1 MTIDQSLTKNV
12 KGDRVIWIVVI
23 FLSLF
28 SLLAVYSST
37 GTLAYK
43 KHHGNTEYYLFKH
56 FMILA
61 FGFALMYGTHL
72 IRYTNYS
79 WISRLGMLVT
89 LPLLLVTLLSGTNL
103 NEANRWLTVPIVN
116 LTFQSSDVAKLFLI
130 MYLARVLSKKQELV
144 QDFKK
149 GFLPVITPVILVTI
163 LILPANFSTAAILF
177 TSCLVL
183 MFIGRISMK
192 YMISLVLLGIA
203 GIVMIFLLAIT
214 FPGFFP
220 RGGTW
225 VARVERHFNPDQELD
240 SDATY
245 QVDQAK
251 IAIVQGGVF
260 GKSPGKSTQRNFLPH
275 PYSDFI
281 FAIIVEEYGIV
292 GGSFVLLLYLILFFR
307 VIRIAA
313 KSQGNFGSL
322 LSIGIGFSLIFQ
334 AMINMAVA
342 VNLFPVTGQTLPMI
356 SMGGT
361 SIWFTC
367 ISIGIILS
375 VSRTSEIETEGGTE
389 LEVLQEP
396 RLMVKTQPVA
406 AT

>member
-1 MTIDQSLTKNV
+1 MLKFVKDI
-12 KGDRVIWIVVI
+12 KGDKVIWIVVI
-23 FLSLF
+23 ILCIF

-37 GTLAYK
+37 GTLAYRK
-43 KHHGNTEYYLFKH
+43 QHGNTEYYLFKH

-61 FGFALMYGTHL
+61 FGLGLMYITHL
-72 IRYTNYS
+72 IKYTYYS
-79 WISRLGMLVT
+79 RISQIGLFLT
-89 LPLLLVTLLSGTNL
+89 FPLLLLTLISGTNL

-144 QDFKK
+144 QDFRK
-149 GFLPVITPVILVTI
+149 GFLPVIIPVVIVTV

-177 TSCLVL
+177 VTCMVL

-192 YMISLVLLGIA
+192 YMLSLVGMGIIA
-203 GIVMIFLLAIT
+203 IIMIFTLSKS
-214 FPGFFP
+214 FPALFP
-220 RGGTW
+220 RGTTW
-225 VARVERHFNPDQELD
+225 VARIDHFINKQEAEP
-240 SDATY
+240 DATY

-251 IAIVQGGVF
+251 IAIVQGGIL

-281 FAIIVEEYGIV
+281 FAIIIEEYGLV
-292 GGSFVLLLYLILFFR
+292 GGSFVLLLYLILFYR
-307 VIRIAA
+307 VIRIASR
-313 KSQGNFGSL
+313 SQGNFGTL
-322 LSIGIGFSLIFQ
+322 LSIGIGFSLVFQ
-334 AMINMAVA
+334 AFINMAVA
-342 VNLFPVTGQTLPMI
+342 VNLFPVTGQTLPLV

-375 VSRTSEIETEGGTE
+375 VSRVADIETKDGTE
-389 LEVLQEP
+389 VEILQEP
-396 RLMVKTQPVA
+396 TLGIKPQTVQA
-406 AT
+406 S

>member
-1 MTIDQSLTKNV
+1 MLKFVKDI
-12 KGDRVIWIVVI
+12 KGDKVIWIVVI
-23 FLSLF
+23 ILCIF

-43 KHHGNTEYYLFKH
+43 KQHGNTEYYLFKH

-61 FGFALMYGTHL
+61 FGLGLMYITHL
-72 IRYTNYS
+72 VKYTYYS
-79 WISRLGMLVT
+79 RVSQIGLYLT
-89 LPLLLVTLLSGTNL
+89 LPLLLITLISGTNL

-130 MYLARVLSKKQELV
+130 MYLARVLSKKQEMV
-144 QDFKK
+144 REFRK
-149 GFLPVITPVILVTI
+149 GFLPVIIPVILVTI

-177 TSCLVL
+177 VTCMVL

-203 GIVMIFLLAIT
+203 GIILIFVLAKA
-214 FPGFFP
+214 FPAVFP
-220 RGGTW
+220 RGTTW
-225 VARVERHFNPDQELD
+225 VSRIDHFLNKDKAD

-245 QVDQAK
+245 QIDQSK

-281 FAIIVEEYGIV
+281 FAIIIEEYGLV
-292 GGSFVLLLYLILFFR
+292 GGTFLVILYLTLFLR
-307 VIRIAA
+307 VIRVSSRC
-313 KSQGNFGSL
+313 KGNFGTL
-322 LSIGIGFSLIFQ
+322 LSIGIGFSLVFQ
-334 AMINMAVA
+334 ALINMAVA
-342 VNLFPVTGQTLPMI
+342 VNLFPVTGQTLPLV

-361 SIWFTC
+361 SIWFTS
-367 ISIGIILS
+367 ISLGIILS
-375 VSRTSEIETEGGTE
+375 VSRVTDIETKDGTE
-389 LEVLQEP
+389 VEVLQEP
-396 RLMVKTQPVA
+396 TLGGQTQTLSAV
-406 AT
+406 

>member
-1 MTIDQSLTKNV
+1 MLKVVKDF
-12 KGDRVIWIVVI
+12 KGDKVIWIVVI
-23 FLSLF
+23 ILCVF

-37 GTLAYK
+37 GTLAYRK
-43 KHHGNTEYYLFKH
+43 QHGNTEYYLFKQ

-61 FGFALMYGTHL
+61 FGLALMYITHL
-72 IRYTNYS
+72 IKYTYYS
-79 WISRLGMLVT
+79 RISQIGLFLT
-89 LPLLLVTLLSGTNL
+89 FPLLLVTLISGTNL

-144 QDFKK
+144 QDFRQ
-149 GFLPVITPVILVTI
+149 GFLPVIIPVVLVTV

-177 TSCLVL
+177 VTCMVL

-192 YMISLVLLGIA
+192 YMLSLVGLGIVA
-203 GIVMIFLLAIT
+203 ILMIFALSKS
-214 FPGFFP
+214 FPTLFP
-220 RGGTW
+220 RGTTW
-225 VARVERHFNPDQELD
+225 VARIDHFINKKEAEP
-240 SDATY
+240 DATY

-251 IAIVQGGVF
+251 IAIVQGGIL

-281 FAIIVEEYGIV
+281 FAIIIEEYGLV

-307 VIRIAA
+307 VVRIATR
-313 KSQGNFGSL
+313 SQGNFGSL
-322 LSIGIGFSLIFQ
+322 LSIGIGFSLVFQ
-334 AMINMAVA
+334 AFINMAVA
-342 VNLFPVTGQTLPMI
+342 VNLFPVTGQTLPLV

-361 SIWFTC
+361 SIWFTS

-375 VSRTSEIETEGGTE
+375 VSRVTEIETLDGTE
-389 LEVLQEP
+389 VDVLDEP
-396 RLMVKTQPVA
+396 ALIIKSQTVTA
-406 AT
+406 S